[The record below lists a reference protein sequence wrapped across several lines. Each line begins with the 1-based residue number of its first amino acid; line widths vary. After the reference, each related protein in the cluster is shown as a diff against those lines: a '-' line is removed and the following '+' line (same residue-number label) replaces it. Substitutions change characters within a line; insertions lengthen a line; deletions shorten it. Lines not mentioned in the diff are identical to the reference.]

1 MLLILSKGGRGVKEL
16 TERLSALSA
25 EYMFHFESLS
35 QAGGFG
41 KGDVMVGPLGYK
53 SLARMVRQYNIS
65 AIVDIISTP
74 ADHGSLVAINVAEDM
89 KLPLIKYI
97 EPTVPRNVGNL
108 LGGVKCGVDYSY
120 ASVAAKIN
128 NTVGNAV
135 FFSKPMNV
143 RVITEQVFDRN
154 ALYVPIRA
162 AAEFDVDL
170 ALEYGVPLLNVREYN
185 DFGGRAGIE
194 KVLRDTQAKLLIT
207 DSAMDIADKLSAAGE
222 TGAEVVFT
230 QSSGY
235 EYKYIY
241 DSYDALC
248 GFLEERSLLNKNRV
262 YDDPE
267 TEEEMGE
274 GVKG

>member
-1 MLLILSKGGRGVKEL
+1 MLLILSRGGRGVKEL
-16 TERLSALSA
+16 SERLNALGA

-41 KGDVMVGPLGYK
+41 RGDVIVGSLGYR
-53 SLARMVRQYNIS
+53 SLARVVRQSNVS
-65 AIVDIISTP
+65 AIVDIIPTP
-74 ADHGSLVAINVAEDM
+74 ASHGSLVALNVAEDM

-97 EPTVPRNVGNL
+97 EPTVPRNISADLSNFN
-108 LGGVKCGVDYSY
+108 CGVDYSY

-135 FFSKPMNV
+135 FLSKPMNV
-143 RVITEQVFDRN
+143 RVIADQVFDRN

-162 AAEFDVDL
+162 AAECDVDL
-170 ALEYGVPLLNVREYN
+170 ALEYGVPLLNVKEYN
-185 DFGGRAGIE
+185 DFGGRVGIE
-194 KVLRDTQAKLLIT
+194 NVLRDTQAKLLIT
-207 DSAMDIADKLSAAGE
+207 DSAMEISDKLNAAADAG
-222 TGAEVVFT
+222 TEVIFT

-235 EYKYIY
+235 EYEYIY

-248 GFLEERSLLNKNRV
+248 GFLEEAELLSANRV
-262 YDDPE
+262 YDSE
-267 TEEEMGE
+267 AEEETGE